1 MEEIKK
7 APPIL
12 LGIMVLPPLNEK
24 PYLIAGRCS
33 ACGRAFFPKK
43 EICPSC
49 FDKGGI
55 EEFPLSPRGKLAT
68 FTIVRRSLGAKK
80 LPYALGYIETP
91 ENLRIFAPL
100 EGCDFDRLT
109 IGMEMEVVFEE
120 EEGEEGRKWMTY
132 KFRPEQKE

>member
-1 MEEIKK
+1 MEKINQ
-7 APPIL
+7 AAPIL
-12 LGIMVLPPLNEK
+12 PVIMVPPPVSEK
-24 PYLIAGRCS
+24 PHLVAGRCS
-33 ACGRAFFPKK
+33 NCGKTVFPKK

-49 FDKGGI
+49 FDKGEVREI
-55 EEFPLSPRGKLAT
+55 PLSQRGKLVT

-120 EEGEEGRKWMTY
+120 EELEEGRKFTIY
-132 KFRPEQKE
+132 KFRPV